1 MAESNICEPTVR
13 ASHFFVGLEEWWYSC
28 YIVDLLPKIANNT
41 YLAFFVGIIQKRG
54 FGSMHAIIDC
64 GATHSAKHI

>member
-28 YIVDLLPKIANNT
+28 YIVDLLPKIAN
-41 YLAFFVGIIQKRG
+41 R
-54 FGSMHAIIDC
+54 
-64 GATHSAKHI
+64 